1 MIENS
6 TILLIDDEPQIRRI
20 LRSAL
25 VSLRANVIDLASG
38 EEALDLL
45 RKSTVDLVLLDM
57 NMQGMGGLETCR
69 AIRASHDVPIIIVS
83 VRDADRDKVEAL
95 DAGADD
101 FVSKPFSIDELM
113 ARIRAALRRTGLATD
128 TTPKHISLPNLE
140 VDFALR
146 RVVANGVLVRL
157 TPTEFDILRFL
168 VSQTN
173 KTVSHQRLLHAIWGP
188 EYGNQI
194 EYLRVFINQLRKK
207 IEPPGARPTFITTQP
222 GFGYRFV
229 LEPAPA
235 AAQQAPVGV

>member
-6 TILLIDDEPQIRRI
+6 TILLVDDEPQIRRI

-25 VSLRANVIDLASG
+25 VSQGTHVIDLGSG

-57 NMQGMGGLETCR
+57 NMQGIGGIETCR
-69 AIRASHDVPIIIVS
+69 AIRAGHDVPIIIVS
-83 VRDADRDKVEAL
+83 VRDSDRDKVEAL

-128 TTPKHISLPNLE
+128 TTPKHISAPNLE